1 MTVLR
6 GGEMR
11 GWSVL
16 GSVPVMGSV
25 VFDWSLLMARWID
38 SKVCAL
44 FPYIEYLKTDI
55 TGLQVSAG

>member
-1 MTVLR
+1 
-6 GGEMR
+6 
-11 GWSVL
+11 
-16 GSVPVMGSV
+16 MGSV